1 MRRIAWG
8 PVSRET
14 QEHVAQAESS
24 VEAGQLGRGR
34 RQGGRRLAVQYE
46 WGVLQ
51 GILESVRSGKAREG
65 ECLTG
70 AGHGHVIQP
79 ARGVRVLPAANPV
92 PAAIQHNHV
101 VELKALGAMGRQ

>member
-24 VEAGQLGRGR
+24 VEAGQFGRGR

-51 GILESVRSGKAREG
+51 GIWSR
-65 ECLTG
+65 
-70 AGHGHVIQP
+70 
-79 ARGVRVLPAANPV
+79 
-92 PAAIQHNHV
+92 
-101 VELKALGAMGRQ
+101 